1 MVGTGEGMHVDGDC
15 SSELIRDPGC
25 EMRDMNALARVPN
38 PVSRIPHLCPTF
50 APSSIQRERF
60 MSDAIKH
67 ECGLAFIRLRK
78 PFSYYQQ
85 QYGTVL
91 WGLNKLYLLM
101 EKQHNRGQDGAGVAT
116 VKLDVEP
123 GYPFMQR
130 IRSNAPQAIA
140 DIFQQIGKEID
151 ELEQYHPNIRNHPG
165 LMKGHVKFLGEILLG
180 HLRYGTQGK
189 NKLEYCHPF
198 INRDTIP
205 SRNLALAGNF
215 NIVNSDELF
224 ALVGKEPHPTI
235 RFSDLA
241 AMIEVMHTFLCKE
254 DDASPEHLDIKK
266 VLRKTLPLFDGGFHV
281 AGMTGNGIGFV
292 FRDRHGI
299 RPSYYYINDEV
310 VVAASE
316 RAAIRTTFNVG
327 ENEVQELMPGQVL
340 IVDEKGDIQVAQ
352 ILEPGERKACSF
364 ERIYFSRGSDEKI
377 YKERKALGYHLSEPV
392 LNAIDHDLK
401 NTIFSFIPNTAET
414 AFYGMIKGMEEYMNK
429 IKVERIMSWD
439 KDFDQTRLEEMINR
453 RIRIEKIAIK
463 DVKMR
468 TFITEDSNR
477 NEMVQH
483 VYDVTY
489 GTVRPGEDTLVVIDD
504 SIVRGTTL
512 KESIIRMLGRLKPKR
527 IIVVSSSPQ
536 IRYPD
541 CYGIDMSKMGDFIA
555 FNAAVELMKERGKMD
570 CLKEMLDRCK
580 ELQRTGQLHSENVV
594 QKLYKQFT
602 AEEISARI
610 AQLITPAGLDIPVDV
625 IFQKIEDLHK
635 ACPSNLGDWY
645 FTGNYPTPGGNK
657 VVNKAFMNYM
667 EGKNVRGY

>member
-1 MVGTGEGMHVDGDC
+1 
-15 SSELIRDPGC
+15 
-25 EMRDMNALARVPN
+25 
-38 PVSRIPHLCPTF
+38 
-50 APSSIQRERF
+50 
-60 MSDAIKH
+60 
-67 ECGLAFIRLRK
+67 
-78 PFSYYQQ
+78 
-85 QYGTVL
+85 
-91 WGLNKLYLLM
+91 M
-101 EKQHNRGQDGAGVAT
+101 EKQHNRGQDGAGIAT

-123 GYPFMQR
+123 GYPFMNR
-130 IRSNAPQAIA
+130 KRSNVPQAIA
-140 DIFQQIGKEID
+140 DIFQQIGKEVD
-151 ELEQYHPNIRNHPG
+151 ELEQYHPGIRNHPG
-165 LMKGHVKFLGEILLG
+165 LMKGHVSFLGELLLG

-205 SRNLALAGNF
+205 ARNLALAGNF

-224 ALVGKEPHPTI
+224 ALAGKEPHENT

-241 AMIEVMHTFLCKE
+241 AMIELMHTNLCRE
-254 DDASPEHLDIKK
+254 DEASPEKLDIKK
-266 VLRKTLPLFDGGFHV
+266 VLKRTLPIFDGGFHV
-281 AGMTGNGIGFV
+281 GGMTGNGIGFV
-292 FRDRHGI
+292 FRDAHGI

-327 ENEVQELMPGQVL
+327 ENEVKELMPGNAL
-340 IVDEKGDIQVAQ
+340 IVDETGLVEVVQ
-352 ILEPGERKACSF
+352 ILEPKERKACSF

-377 YKERKALGYHLSEPV
+377 YRERNQLGYNLTEQV

-414 AFYGMIKGMEEYMNK
+414 AFYGLLKGMEDYLNK
-429 IKVERIMSWD
+429 IKIERILSWGND
-439 KDFDQTRLEEMINR
+439 VDPEKLNEMINR
-453 RIRIEKIAIK
+453 RIRIEKVAIK

-468 TFITEDSNR
+468 TFITEDANR
-477 NEMVQH
+477 SEMVQH
-483 VYDVTY
+483 VYDITY
-489 GTVRPGEDTLVVIDD
+489 GTVRKGQDTLVVIDD

-512 KESIIRMLGRLKPKR
+512 RESIVRMLSRLEPKK

-541 CYGIDMSKMGDFIA
+541 CYGIDMSKMGEFVA
-555 FNAAVELMKERGKMD
+555 FQAVAVLLKERNKEG
-570 CLKEMLDRCK
+570 CLKEIYDHCK
-580 ELQRTGQLHSENVV
+580 ELHRSDQLHTENVV
-594 QKLYKQFT
+594 KKIYKLFT
-602 AEEISARI
+602 IEEITNKI
-610 AQLITPAGLDIPVDV
+610 AELITPKDLKVPVQV
-625 IFQKIEDLHK
+625 IYQTIENLHS

>member
-1 MVGTGEGMHVDGDC
+1 
-15 SSELIRDPGC
+15 
-25 EMRDMNALARVPN
+25 
-38 PVSRIPHLCPTF
+38 
-50 APSSIQRERF
+50 
-60 MSDAIKH
+60 MSDPIKH

-78 PFSYYQQ
+78 PFSYYLQ

-101 EKQHNRGQDGAGVAT
+101 EKQHNRGQDGAGLAT
-116 VKLDVEP
+116 VKLNVEP
-123 GYPFMQR
+123 GYPFMNR
-130 IRSNAPQAIA
+130 MRSNAPQAIA
-140 DIFQQIGKEID
+140 DIFQRVGKEID

-165 LMKGHVKFLGEILLG
+165 LMKGHVNFLGELMLG

-205 SRNLALAGNF
+205 ARNLALAGNF
-215 NIVNSDELF
+215 NIVNSDDLF
-224 ALVGKEPHPTI
+224 SMIGKQPHDTV

-241 AMIEVMHTFLCKE
+241 AMIELMHTFLCKE
-254 DDASPEHLDIKK
+254 DEVSPQQMDIKK
-266 VLRKTLPLFDGGFHV
+266 VLKKTLPYLDGGFHV
-281 AGMTGNGIGFV
+281 GGLTGNGIGFV
-292 FRDRHGI
+292 FRDAHGI
-299 RPSYYYINDEV
+299 RPSYYFINDEV

-327 ENEVQELMPGQVL
+327 ENEVKELMPGHAL
-340 IVDEKGDIQVAQ
+340 IVNENGETEIAQ
-352 ILEPGERKACSF
+352 ILEPKERKACSF

-377 YKERKALGYHLSEPV
+377 YRERIALGYNLSEQV
-392 LNAIDHDLK
+392 LNAISHDLK

-414 AFYGMIKGMEEYMNK
+414 AFYGMLKGMEDYLNRIK
-429 IKVERIMSWD
+429 IERILSWS
-439 KDFDQTRLEEMINR
+439 KELPAGQAGFDAGKLSEMIQR

-468 TFITEDSNR
+468 TFITEDASR

-483 VYDVTY
+483 VYDITY

-512 KESIIRMLGRLKPKR
+512 KESIIRMLSRLKPKR
-527 IIVVSSSPQ
+527 IVIVSSSPQ

-555 FNAAVELMKERGKMD
+555 FNAAVELMKERGKENCM
-570 CLKEMLDRCK
+570 KELHEKCK
-580 ELQRTGQLHSENVV
+580 ELHRNNQLQTENVV
-594 QKLYKQFT
+594 KQLYKQFT
-602 AEEISARI
+602 TEEISAKI
-610 AQLITPAGLDIPVDV
+610 AQLITPPGVDIPVDV
-625 IFQKIEDLHK
+625 IFLSIEDLHK
-635 ACPSNLGDWY
+635 SCPNNLGDWY

>member
-1 MVGTGEGMHVDGDC
+1 
-15 SSELIRDPGC
+15 
-25 EMRDMNALARVPN
+25 
-38 PVSRIPHLCPTF
+38 
-50 APSSIQRERF
+50 
-60 MSDAIKH
+60 MSDEIKH

-91 WGLNKLYLLM
+91 YGLNKLYLLM
-101 EKQHNRGQDGAGVAT
+101 EKQHNRGQDGAGLAT
-116 VKLDVEP
+116 VKLNVEP
-123 GYPFMQR
+123 GYPFMHR
-130 IRSNAPQAIA
+130 IRSNAPQAIS
-140 DIFQQIGKEID
+140 DIFQQIGREIE
-151 ELEQYHPNIRNHPG
+151 ELEKYHPNIRNHPG
-165 LMKGHVKFLGEILLG
+165 LMKGHVSFLGELLLG

-205 SRNLALAGNF
+205 ARNLALAGNF

-224 ALVGKEPHPTI
+224 ALIGKEPHPTV

-241 AMIEVMHTFLCKE
+241 AMIELMHTFLCKE
-254 DDASPEHLDIKK
+254 DDVSPEKMDIKK
-266 VLRKTLPLFDGGFHV
+266 VLKKALPLFDGGFHV

-292 FRDRHGI
+292 FRDAHGI

-310 VVAASE
+310 IVAASE

-327 ENEVQELMPGQVL
+327 ENEVKELLPGQAL
-340 IVDEKGDIQVAQ
+340 IVDENGEYETEQV
-352 ILEPGERKACSF
+352 LEPKERKACSF

-377 YKERKALGYHLSEPV
+377 YKERKALGYNLSEPV
-392 LNAIDHDLK
+392 LNSINHDLK

-414 AFYGMIKGMEEYMNK
+414 AFLGMLKGMEAYLNKVKTEKILSWGKEYDEEK
-429 IKVERIMSWD
+429 LS
-439 KDFDQTRLEEMINR
+439 EMINR

-468 TFITEDSNR
+468 TFITEDAGR

-483 VYDVTY
+483 VYDITY
-489 GTVRPGEDTLVVIDD
+489 GTVRPGQDTLVVIDD

-512 KESIIRMLGRLKPKR
+512 KESIIRMLGRLQPKR
-527 IIVVSSSPQ
+527 IVVVSSSPQ

-555 FNAAVELMKERGKMD
+555 FNAAIELMKERGKQQ
-570 CLKEMLDRCK
+570 CLKDLWERCK
-580 ELQRTGQLHSENVV
+580 ELQRNNQLHKENVV
-594 QKLYKQFT
+594 QQLYKQFT
-602 AEEISARI
+602 ADEISAKI
-610 AQLITPAGLDIPVDV
+610 AQLITPAGLNIKVDV
-625 IFQKIEDLHK
+625 IFQSIEALHK
-635 ACPSNLGDWY
+635 SCPNNLGDWY
-645 FTGNYPTPGGNK
+645 FTGDYPTPGGNK
-657 VVNKAFMNYM
+657 VVNKAFINYM

>member
-1 MVGTGEGMHVDGDC
+1 
-15 SSELIRDPGC
+15 
-25 EMRDMNALARVPN
+25 
-38 PVSRIPHLCPTF
+38 
-50 APSSIQRERF
+50 
-60 MSDAIKH
+60 MSDPIKH

-78 PFSYYQQ
+78 PFSYYHQ

-101 EKQHNRGQDGAGVAT
+101 EKQHNRGQDGAGVAA

-130 IRSNAPQAIA
+130 IRSNAQQAIA
-140 DIFQQIGKEID
+140 DIFQQIGKEIED
-151 ELEQYHPNIRNHPG
+151 LEQYHPDIKNHPG
-165 LMKGHVKFLGEILLG
+165 LMKGHVKFLGELLLG

-224 ALVGKEPHPTI
+224 TLIGKEPHPNI

-241 AMIEVMHTFLCKE
+241 AMIELMYTFLCKE
-254 DDASPEHLDIKK
+254 DEASPGKLDVKK
-266 VLRKTLPLFDGGFHV
+266 VLKKTLPLLDGGFHV

-292 FRDRHGI
+292 FRDAHGI

-316 RAAIRTTFNVG
+316 RAAIRTAFNVG
-327 ENEVQELMPGQVL
+327 ENEVQELMPGQAL
-340 IVDEKGDIQVAQ
+340 IVDENGEIEIAQV
-352 ILEPGERKACSF
+352 LEPKERKACSF

-377 YKERKALGYHLSEPV
+377 YRERNALGYNLSEPV
-392 LNAIDHDLK
+392 LDAIDHDLR
-401 NTIFSFIPNTAET
+401 NTIFSYIPNTAET
-414 AFYGMIKGMEEYMNK
+414 AFFGMLKGMEDYLSK
-429 IKVERIMSWD
+429 VKVERILSWG
-439 KDFDQTRLEEMINR
+439 KDFDEEKLTEMVNR

-468 TFITEDSNR
+468 TFITEDSGR

-483 VYDVTY
+483 VYDITY
-489 GTVRPGEDTLVVIDD
+489 GTVRPGQDTLVVIDD

-512 KESIIRMLGRLKPKR
+512 KESIIRMLARLKPRR
-527 IIVVSSSPQ
+527 IIIVSSSPQ

-555 FNAAVELMKERGKMD
+555 FNAAVELMKEKGMLGK
-570 CLKEMLDRCK
+570 LTELLEKCK
-580 ELQRTGQLHSENVV
+580 ELQRNNKLHTENVV
-594 QKLYKQFT
+594 RHLYKPFT
-602 AEEISARI
+602 AEEISAKI
-610 AQLITPAGLDIPVDV
+610 AQLITPPGLNIPVDV
-625 IFQKIEDLHK
+625 IFQSIEDLHK
-635 ACPSNLGDWY
+635 ACPNNLGDWY